1 MFENVFYIL
10 QEFRIFYERE
20 KKQSFCA
27 ALIRYNLFNN
37 LLLMVI
43 KFIMILMTN
52 VLFSSCCSKA
62 VFVRILFGMFHENEP
77 ETNWQFFLVNIP
89 TGEKRL
95 FCINRFLFKN
105 QTYHKISALNNI
117 HNSKAFL
124 DSVACFRSYGFYK
137 GEILMVHLL
146 GTGPVW
152 APT

>member
-27 ALIRYNLFNN
+27 ALIHYNLFNN

-62 VFVRILFGMFHENEP
+62 VFVRILFEMFHEP
-77 ETNWQFFLVNIP
+77 ETNLQFFLVNIQHP
-89 TGEKRL
+89 NWRETIVL
-95 FCINRFLFKN
+95 
-105 QTYHKISALNNI
+105 H
-117 HNSKAFL
+117 
-124 DSVACFRSYGFYK
+124 
-137 GEILMVHLL
+137 
-146 GTGPVW
+146 
-152 APT
+152 